1 MAYSL
6 FYSDAIF
13 VGLQVCLEYWFVNVI
28 VLRLSRITSKSKFI
42 WAYMYA
48 INYVTVYQNLTDAAS
63 IDLSRSSI
71 IWIKYYAV
79 SISGQL
85 YLFIKK

>member
-1 MAYSL
+1 
-6 FYSDAIF
+6 
-13 VGLQVCLEYWFVNVI
+13 
-28 VLRLSRITSKSKFI
+28 
-42 WAYMYA
+42 MYA